1 MRIGVVA
8 PLLGALLLVALPAA
22 AFQCAGCARPAATS
36 SAVVEARALRGTVS
50 YRERI
55 ALLPGATLTVT
66 LVDVSR
72 ADAPAEVI
80 SRRSITVTGQVPIA
94 FSLPYDAAA
103 IRPGHRYAVQAEL
116 VADGTRWINTDP
128 YPVFGDG
135 DPAEPALL
143 VRRVDQ

>member
-8 PLLGALLLVALPAA
+8 SLLGALLLVALPAA
-22 AFQCAGCARPAATS
+22 AIQCAGCARPAATS
-36 SAVVEARALRGTVS
+36 SAVAAARELKGTVS

-55 ALLPGATLTVT
+55 ALLPGATLTVK

-80 SRRSITVTGQVPIA
+80 SARTITVAGQVPIA
-94 FSLPYDAAA
+94 FSLPYNASA
-103 IRPGHRYAVQAEL
+103 IQPGHRYAVQAEL
-116 VADGTRWINTDP
+116 RADGMRWINTDH
-128 YPVFGDG
+128 YGVFGEG
-135 DPAEPALL
+135 DPAEPAVL